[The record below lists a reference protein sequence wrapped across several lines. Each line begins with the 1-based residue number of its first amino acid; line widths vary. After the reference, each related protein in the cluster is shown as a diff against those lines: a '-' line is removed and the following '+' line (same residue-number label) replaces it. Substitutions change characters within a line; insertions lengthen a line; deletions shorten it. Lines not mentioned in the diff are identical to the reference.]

1 MTPTNNIQSPQAT
14 LIPFIT
20 TEEAATLAY
29 PPDALPGARDVETF
43 YGTMRVY
50 EWGPAGGEKVL
61 FVHGDATP
69 CLVFSKIAQGLVD
82 SGYRVM
88 LFDLWGRGYS
98 DTPLHCRH
106 DVRLFASQILLALTS
121 SPLSWMGNGSSF
133 SIVAFSLGGPISLA
147 FAGAFPEAI
156 RSLVLLGP
164 AGLLRKL
171 PEGYE
176 DELMLHPE
184 LAPSQESIREKVR
197 QILEVASSG
206 PALNIRQDQ
215 KRVIPLETSPSCV
228 ERDFDMGA
236 ILQWQFDHHQGHI
249 HSFQDTVRFGPLR
262 GREDLWG
269 RVCDIIAGRTRPDS
283 PLHESKL
290 LVFFGRDDG
299 IVVGEETTEDIL
311 KLLPPCHLQVEYL
324 PGGHG
329 FPYPNSE
336 KITKTI
342 LSFWG
347 SRLSM
352 IG

>member
-1 MTPTNNIQSPQAT
+1 MALTNKIQSPEAT

-29 PPDALPGARDVETF
+29 PPNALPGARNVETF

-50 EWGPAGGEKVL
+50 EWGPAAGKKVL

-98 DTPLHCRH
+98 DTPLNCRH
-106 DVRLFASQILLALTS
+106 DVRLFASQILLALAS
-121 SPLSWMGNGSSF
+121 SPLSWMGSGGSF

-176 DELMLHPE
+176 DELMHHPE
-184 LAPSQESIREKVR
+184 VAPSQESLREKVR
-197 QILEVASSG
+197 QILGVAPSG
-206 PALNIRQDQ
+206 PALSIQLDQ
-215 KRVIPLETSPSCV
+215 KQVIPLEISPSRV
-228 ERDFDMGA
+228 EKSFDMGA
-236 ILQWQFDHHQGHI
+236 ILQWQFNHHQGHI
-249 HSFQDTVRFGPLR
+249 HSFQDTVRYGPLQ

-269 RVCDIIAGRTRPDS
+269 KVCDTIAGRTTPDS
-283 PLHESKL
+283 ALHKSKL
-290 LVFFGRDDG
+290 LVFFGRDDDV
-299 IVVGEETTEDIL
+299 VVGEETTEDIL
-311 KLLPPCHLQVEYL
+311 KLLPRDHLQVEYL

-336 KITKTI
+336 KITQTI

-347 SRLSM
+347 SKISM
-352 IG
+352 I

>member
-1 MTPTNNIQSPQAT
+1 MASTNRIQSPQAT

-20 TEEAATLAY
+20 AEEAATLAY
-29 PPDALPGARDVETF
+29 PPNALPGARNVETF
-43 YGTMRVY
+43 YGAMRVY
-50 EWGPAGGEKVL
+50 EWGPTSGEKVL

-69 CLVFSKIAQGLVD
+69 CLVFSKIAQMLVD

-98 DTPLHCRH
+98 DTPLDCRH

-121 SPLSWMGNGSSF
+121 SPLSWTGNGNSF

-147 FAGAFPEAI
+147 FAGAFPEAV

-176 DELMLHPE
+176 DQLMHHPE
-184 LAPSQESIREKVR
+184 LAPSKEAIREKVR
-197 QILEVASSG
+197 QILGVVPSG
-206 PALNIRQDQ
+206 PALKILPGQ
-215 KRVIPLETSPSCV
+215 KRLNTLENSPSRV
-228 ERDFDMGA
+228 EKSFDMGA
-236 ILQWQFDHHQGHI
+236 VFQWQFDYHQGHV
-249 HSFQDTVRFGPLR
+249 HSFQDTVRFGPLQ

-269 RVCDIIAGRTRPDS
+269 KVCDIIAGRTRPDS

-290 LVFFGRDDG
+290 LVFFGRDDNV
-299 IVVGEETTEDIL
+299 VVGEETTEDIL
-311 KLLPPCHLQVEYL
+311 KLLPSNHLQVEYL

-336 KITKTI
+336 KITETI

-347 SRLSM
+347 FRLSK
-352 IG
+352 I